1 MLEQPISVEDVHA
14 ARSRIGKNILC
25 TPCISHEQLSRELGC
40 EVFFKAENLQHIG
53 AFKARGALN
62 AIMQLSDQQAACGV
76 VTHSSGN
83 HAAALARSANIRGIK
98 AHIVMPENS
107 AQTKIAA
114 VRNLGVEPV
123 FCEPT
128 TPARE
133 QAADDIRERVGAT
146 LVHPFNNPHIMAGQ
160 GTVGLEIL
168 DQVANVDAVIAPV
181 GGGGLLSG
189 IATIIK
195 GLNPRVEVFG
205 AEPEMADDAYRS
217 VESGNIEPVLR
228 TDTIADGLRTSLGDL
243 TFSVIKKLVDGILL
257 VSEKEIL
264 VAMRKIVERAKY
276 VVEPSGAVSY
286 AALERHRDR
295 FEGKRV
301 AVVLSG
307 GNVDFRDCKLGA
319 V

>member
-1 MLEQPISVEDVHA
+1 
-14 ARSRIGKNILC
+14 
-25 TPCISHEQLSRELGC
+25 
-40 EVFFKAENLQHIG
+40 
-53 AFKARGALN
+53 
-62 AIMQLSDQQAACGV
+62 MQLSDQQAACGV